1 MSRVRPDRIRVPL
14 VAAAVVCALV
24 AIAAYWLSGESGAG
38 EVVGEFVVYDAGRSD
53 GHRASPDRHDT
64 EDGVGGRA
72 AAGEPPDRTTRPRD
86 ASTPSSRV
94 ARETGAHRGAPED
107 ELETHS
113 DESADPSDLPTST
126 STSGEG
132 DVGPRGP
139 DDAGGQRDTP
149 RHLGPRRW
157 MAEVPEAE
165 RETLRREIERD
176 VGPLYDI
183 AREDRRR
190 AVERVDAIAASCL
203 ERHLQGSAPKN
214 ARMVVEFV
222 LVVDGGA
229 AAVEE
234 PLVRDVVGLEH
245 PAFVSCLRDG
255 LTDIRFDGGRDG
267 RRQVE
272 YPLFLGDRDG
282 AIPTPSSTP

>member
-1 MSRVRPDRIRVPL
+1 MSEGRPERTRVRL
-14 VAAAVVCALV
+14 LGAAVVCAVL
-24 AIAAYWLSGESGAG
+24 ASAAYWWSGESESWEG
-38 EVVGEFVVYDAGRSD
+38 VGEFDAYDAGRSGGQRSSPERHTTADTAEKRAVD
-53 GHRASPDRHDT
+53 GAMPARTQEARDT
-64 EDGVGGRA
+64 
-72 AAGEPPDRTTRPRD
+72 
-86 ASTPSSRV
+86 STSSSHV
-94 ARETGAHRGAPED
+94 AREWGAHRSARDD
-107 ELETHS
+107 ELETRS

-126 STSGEG
+126 SASSEG
-132 DVGPRGP
+132 DVSPRGP
-139 DDAGGQRDTP
+139 DDAGGQPDTP

-165 RETLRREIERD
+165 RKILRREIERD

-203 ERHLQGSAPKN
+203 ERHLQGSVPKN

-222 LVVDGGA
+222 LVVEGGT

-234 PLVRDVVGLEH
+234 PLIRDVVGLEH
-245 PAFVSCLRDG
+245 PAVVSCLRDG

-267 RRQVE
+267 RREVE
-272 YPLFLGDRDG
+272 YPLFLGNRDG
-282 AIPTPSSTP
+282 VSPAPSSTP